1 MVPGIEKI
9 ALPAAGFGGV
19 LWLAMFQPWILWG
32 VAGVV
37 LAVVAWMVWLVNRAG
52 PRQERPVREAP
63 PVGMETGIP
72 LGEFVT
78 DGDPWCP
85 PLAWTHAVIGGI
97 PDSGKSNTINVI
109 LASLAWMPDVQILA
123 IDPKGGVELGPW
135 EKRLAAI
142 ASAPND
148 DPKTGEPGWVT
159 LLTALRGEVKRRER
173 VLRRAGLR
181 KITPAMLERF
191 PWIVLVIDEMN
202 EILHL
207 DPVKTRRE
215 AVEKQIMS
223 LISVARACGVSVI
236 IATQKP
242 ANDSI
247 PTGIRDLAA
256 LRIAHA
262 TTTPEMTDVI
272 LGRGATTNGADAN
285 RIKLPM
291 GRGIACVW
299 DAISNRYRWVKMRYV
314 TDEEVRVTADVTAVY
329 AKPWNLGNVRPFNRE
344 RPRRPSRK
352 VPTQRS
358 ADSGHD
364 GTEATG

>member
-1 MVPGIEKI
+1 MIPGTKV
-9 ALPAAGFGGV
+9 LFPAAILGGV
-19 LWLAMFQPWILWG
+19 VLVAMFRPDILWG
-32 VAGVV
+32 VAGIV
-37 LAVVAWMVWLVNRAG
+37 LALFAWFVWFVNRPG
-52 PRQERPVREAP
+52 PVQERPARIAP

-97 PDSGKSNTINVI
+97 PDSGKSNTINCI
-109 LASLAWMPDVQILA
+109 LASLAWMPDVQIVA
-123 IDPKGGVELGPW
+123 IDPKGGIELGPW

-142 ASAPND
+142 ASEPKD
-148 DPKTGEPGWVT
+148 DPETGEIGWVT
-159 LLTALRGEVKRRER
+159 LLTALRREVKRRER

-181 KITPAMLERF
+181 KITPAMLDRF
-191 PWIVLVIDEMN
+191 PWIVLIIDEMN

-207 DPVKTRRE
+207 DPVKVRRE
-215 AVEKQIMS
+215 GVRDQIMS
-223 LISVARACGVSVI
+223 LISVARACGISVI

-242 ANDSI
+242 AADSI

-272 LGRGATTNGADAN
+272 LGKGATTNGADAN
-285 RIKLPM
+285 RIKLPQ

-299 DAISNRYRWVKMRYV
+299 DAVSNRYRWVYVRYV
-314 TDEEVRVTADVTAVY
+314 TNEEVRFTARVTASY
-329 AKPWNLGNVRPFNRE
+329 AKPLDLGNIRPFDRE
-344 RPRRPSRK
+344 RPRRPSHK
-352 VPTQRS
+352 IPSPRS
-358 ADSGHD
+358 ADGGPD
-364 GTEATG
+364 ETEATG